1 MPGYNPYPGKA
12 AGGKT
17 QKKALAEARKN
28 AATPTSKFVMAAA
41 KELTYAPLFL
51 VPGGSAI
58 RGGALAVKAARVA
71 GIPLTKQL
79 GIMARNTGTALNV
92 SKSAGAAA
100 VRAGRTSGIPA
111 RVTLKKMT
119 GVTARNYGVT
129 RPAVSKTISS
139 GVANSSRTAK
149 ITVGATAGAVGLY
162 YAGRST
168 GSAGASPR
176 PKYSTMKPGSEKVRT
191 GPKGSYVGSGL
202 GAKPRPKTDGAYVG
216 STVGGNNGSRQKPAA
231 PVTKP
236 SSPST
241 RPQQRKAA
249 GPSKK
254 QIQARRAGIADL
266 LQKAQTAAA
275 SGDTA
280 GAANFSAAALAR
292 QKAGK
297 GSKASMARVQN
308 VARTYSKAAGR
319 SKVENRMSGRAVQ
332 GR

>member
-17 QKKALAEARKN
+17 QKKATAISRQRENSPVGKAMTEVGKQL
-28 AATPTSKFVMAAA
+28 V
-41 KELTYAPLFL
+41 YAPLYL
-51 VPGGSAI
+51 VPGGSSV
-58 RGGALAVKAARVA
+58 RGASLAVKAARA
-71 GIPLTKQL
+71 ANISIPKQL
-79 GIMARNTGTALNV
+79 GVMARNTGRALNV
-92 SKSAGAAA
+92 SKSAGADA
-100 VRAGRTSGIPA
+100 VRAGRKTGIPA
-111 RVTLKKMT
+111 RVTLKKMA

-139 GVANSSRTAK
+139 GVANSSRNAK
-149 ITVGATAGAVGLY
+149 IAVGATAGAAGLY
-162 YAGRST
+162 YVGRST
-168 GSAGASPR
+168 GSAGAASR
-176 PKYSTMKPGSEKVRT
+176 QKYSSMKPGSQNVRT
-191 GPKGSYVGSGL
+191 GPKGAYVGSGL

-216 STVGGNNGSRQKPAA
+216 STVGGNTGSRQKSSTPANPSA
-231 PVTKP
+231 P
-236 SSPST
+236 SN

-249 GPSKK
+249 GQSKK

-280 GAANFSAAALAR
+280 GAANYSAAALAR

-297 GSKASMARVQN
+297 GSKASMRRVQN

-319 SKVENRMSGRAVQ
+319 SKVENRMSARVVQ